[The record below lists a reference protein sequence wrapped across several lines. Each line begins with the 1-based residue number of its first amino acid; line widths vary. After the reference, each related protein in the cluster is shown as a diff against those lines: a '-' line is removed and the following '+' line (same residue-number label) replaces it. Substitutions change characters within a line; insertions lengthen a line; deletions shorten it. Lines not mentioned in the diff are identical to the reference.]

1 MVVPTAVYAASEDW
15 GAEGLAE
22 RIDRAAGEL
31 GRLMEGL
38 GSGAGAE
45 TGAARRADAADAAER
60 ADASVAVD
68 TDTAAAIAPRAL
80 DGALASA
87 DRFTVIPFEQQ
98 LAALR
103 P

>member
-1 MVVPTAVYAASEDW
+1 V
-15 GAEGLAE
+15 
-22 RIDRAAGEL
+22 
-31 GRLMEGL
+31 
-38 GSGAGAE
+38 
-45 TGAARRADAADAAER
+45 RRADVADTAVAAER

-80 DGALASA
+80 DGAIASA